1 MYLRDERILFVHIP
15 RNAAQSVT
23 VFFYD
28 CLGILDLFANT
39 NGYNEIR
46 EEKTIE
52 ELYNSDSPNERYLF
66 AKNNRWKV
74 PGPIVLTYMTMQE
87 YVDYEY
93 ISRDELPYI
102 KKIVTVRNPY
112 ERIISACNY
121 RSVAPNRSWIQ
132 KVAEYDKFNS
142 EKSRYFMRQSDFL
155 KVDGEIAVDH
165 IVKVEDI
172 HTISSLVS
180 DQLNT
185 EGKKIPHF
193 NKAPEELLYQRV
205 INEEVIAAKNVQE
218 IKRETIDWINDYYHE
233 DFERFGYE
241 KV

>member
-1 MYLRDERILFVHIP
+1 MYLRDEKILFVHIP

-23 VFFYD
+23 VFLYD
-28 CLGILDLFANT
+28 CLGIRDLFANT

-52 ELYNSDSPNERYLF
+52 ELYNSDSPNERHLF

-74 PGPIVLTYMTMQE
+74 SGPIVLTYMTMQE
-87 YVDYEY
+87 YIDYEY
-93 ISRDELPYI
+93 ISREELPSI

-121 RSVAPNRSWIQ
+121 KSVAPERSWIK
-132 KVAEYDKFNS
+132 KVAEYDKRES
-142 EKSRYFMRQSDFL
+142 EKMRYFMRQSDFL
-155 KVDGEIAVDH
+155 KVDGETAVDH
-165 IVKVEDI
+165 IVKVEDV
-172 HTISSLVS
+172 HTIPSLVS
-180 DQLNT
+180 DRLDT

-193 NKAPEELLYQRV
+193 NKASEDLLYARV
-205 INEEVIAAKNVQE
+205 INNEVIAAKTVQE
-218 IKRETIDWINDYYHE
+218 IKRDTIDWINDYYHE

-241 KV
+241 KI

>member
-1 MYLRDERILFVHIP
+1 MYLRDEKILFVHIP

-87 YVDYEY
+87 YIDYEY

-155 KVDGEIAVDH
+155 KVDDEIAVDH

-180 DQLNT
+180 DELNT

-205 INEEVIAAKNVQE
+205 INQEVIAAKTVQE

>member
-1 MYLRDERILFVHIP
+1 MYLRNEKILFVHIP

-23 VFFYD
+23 VFFYN

-46 EEKTIE
+46 KEKTIE

-87 YVDYEY
+87 YIDYEY
-93 ISRDELPYI
+93 ISREELPSI

-121 RSVAPNRSWIQ
+121 KSVAPDRNWIQ
-132 KVAEYDKFNS
+132 KVSKYDMVRS
-142 EKSRYFMRQSDFL
+142 EKMRYFMRQSDFL

-172 HTISSLVS
+172 HTVPSLVS
-180 DQLNT
+180 DRLDT

-193 NKAPEELLYQRV
+193 NKAREGLLYERA
-205 INEEVIAAKNVQE
+205 INNELIAAKTVQQ

-241 KV
+241 KI

>member
-87 YVDYEY
+87 YIDYEY

>member
-1 MYLRDERILFVHIP
+1 MYLRDEKILFVHIP

-23 VFFYD
+23 VFLYD

-87 YVDYEY
+87 YIDYEY

-155 KVDGEIAVDH
+155 KVDDEIAVDH

-180 DQLNT
+180 DELNT

-205 INEEVIAAKNVQE
+205 INQEVIAAKTVQE

>member
-205 INEEVIAAKNVQE
+205 INEEVIAAKTVQE